1 MFSRCFFNAPERNDN
16 MNDNFKCIYKILKTL
31 EKALDYESISLE
43 EIGYEH
49 LKISEIRWI
58 HYLEMMSDVGLINGI
73 EFKTYVDGSTEVI
86 NNGVRITL
94 KGLEYLTENIIMKR
108 MYKAAETAKNIIK

>member
-1 MFSRCFFNAPERNDN
+1 
-16 MNDNFKCIYKILKTL
+16 MNDNFKCIHKILKKL
-31 EKALDYESISLE
+31 EKALDYESISFE

-73 EFKTYVDGSTEVI
+73 EFKTYVDGSTEVMNKGI
-86 NNGVRITL
+86 RITL
-94 KGLEYLTENIIMKR
+94 KGLEYLTENSIMKR

>member
-1 MFSRCFFNAPERNDN
+1 MKVRYIGKSDPVCMIHGKEYECIGEEYDSYRIIYASERNDN

-49 LKISEIRWI
+49 LKIREIRWI

-73 EFKTYVDGSTEVI
+73 EFKTYVDGSTEAM
-86 NNGVRITL
+86 NKGV
-94 KGLEYLTENIIMKR
+94 
-108 MYKAAETAKNIIK
+108 